1 MEPLTSE
8 EDMEDEVGVALAA
21 GRGGARRGGL
31 HQVIQ
36 ECTTAQDL
44 HVETSLPRNSTVHRA
59 LFNCI
64 KCDTQEVMY
73 RVFYI

>member
-1 MEPLTSE
+1 MEPLTPE
-8 EDMEDEVGVALAA
+8 EDVEDEVGVTLAA

-44 HVETSLPRNSTVHRA
+44 HIETSLS
-59 LFNCI
+59 
-64 KCDTQEVMY
+64 
-73 RVFYI
+73 

>member
-8 EDMEDEVGVALAA
+8 EDVENKVGVALAA

-36 ECTTAQDL
+36 ERTTTQDL
-44 HVETSLPRNSTVHRA
+44 HIEASL
-59 LFNCI
+59 F
-64 KCDTQEVMY
+64 
-73 RVFYI
+73 